1 MCAGNIPRRDANAA
15 SIGGMADIS
24 PHQSQTTTSLRRQ
37 RLTGIALMCGAL
49 ICFSCLD
56 ATAKWVN
63 RSVDPLV
70 TVWARYTSAFIL
82 TGLVINPWTHPGLLK
97 TRRLPLQLIRSV
109 LLLLS
114 TLCNFVALQYLQLV
128 ETTSIIFSTPLL
140 VALLAGP
147 ILGER
152 VGPRRF
158 AAIGVGFI
166 GILVI
171 TRPGLGAM
179 HPAVLLSVAGAVAYA
194 FYGITTRMLASHDS
208 SATTTFY
215 SGLAG
220 IVLMTPLLPWIWTT
234 PSSPLTWLLLAMT
247 GVFGGFGHW
256 LLILAHARAPAAI
269 LSPFIYTQIIWMLVL
284 GYVLFGDWPDLWT
297 FAGAA
302 IVIAS
307 GLYLLYRERARHKEP
322 ERSA

>member
-1 MCAGNIPRRDANAA
+1 
-15 SIGGMADIS
+15 MAD
-24 PHQSQTTTSLRRQ
+24 TTTSNLPSWASRRQ

-70 TVWARYTSAFIL
+70 TVWARYMSAFLL
-82 TGLVINPWTHPGLLK
+82 TGIVINPWTQPRLLR
-97 TRRLPLQLIRSV
+97 TRRLPLQLIRSL

-128 ETTSIIFSTPLL
+128 ETMSIMFATPLI

-147 ILGER
+147 LLGEH
-152 VGPRRF
+152 VGVKRL

-171 TRPGLGAM
+171 TRPGVGAM
-179 HPAVLLSVAGAVAYA
+179 HPAILLSLASAAAYA
-194 FYGITTRMLASHDS
+194 FYGIITRMLASQDS
-208 SATTTFY
+208 SMTTTFY
-215 SGLAG
+215 SGVAG
-220 IVLMTPLLPWIWTT
+220 IILMTPLLPWIWTT
-234 PSSPLTWLLLAMT
+234 PPSPLTWLLLAMT
-247 GVFGGFGHW
+247 GAFGGIGHW

-269 LSPFIYTQIIWMLVL
+269 LSPFIYSQIIWMLAL
-284 GYVLFGDWPDLWT
+284 GYVLFGDWPDSLT
-297 FAGAA
+297 FVGAG

-307 GLYLLYRERARHKEP
+307 GLYLLYRERVRHREP
-322 ERSA
+322 ELSA

>member
-1 MCAGNIPRRDANAA
+1 MRDGQSPSGSDAFSIA
-15 SIGGMADIS
+15 SMVKTAPGALPSWNS
-24 PHQSQTTTSLRRQ
+24 PRRQ
-37 RLTGIALMCGAL
+37 RLVGIALMCAAL
-49 ICFSCLD
+49 LCFSCLD
-56 ATAKWVN
+56 ATAKWLN

-70 TVWARYTSAFIL
+70 TVWARYMSAFVL
-82 TGLVINPWTHPGLLK
+82 TALFINPWAQPRLLRSK
-97 TRRLPLQLIRSV
+97 RLPLQLIRSV

-128 ETTSIIFSTPLL
+128 ETMSIIFSTPLL

-147 ILGER
+147 ILGEY
-152 VGPRRF
+152 VGAKRL

-179 HPAVLLSVAGAVAYA
+179 HPAILLSLGGAFAYA
-194 FYGITTRMLASHDS
+194 FYGITTRMLASSDS
-208 SATTTFY
+208 TATTTFY
-215 SGLAG
+215 SGVAG
-220 IVLMTPLLPWIWTT
+220 IVLMTPLLPWVWTT
-234 PSSPLTWLLLAMT
+234 PPSPLTWFLLAMT
-247 GVFGGFGHW
+247 GAFGGFGHW

-269 LSPFIYTQIIWMLVL
+269 LSPFIYTQIVWMLVL
-284 GYVLFGDWPDLWT
+284 GYVLFGDWPDSWT

-307 GLYLLYRERARHKEP
+307 GLYLLYRERVRHKEP
-322 ERSA
+322 ERPA

>member
-1 MCAGNIPRRDANAA
+1 
-15 SIGGMADIS
+15 MAD
-24 PHQSQTTTSLRRQ
+24 TTTHPLLTRSSLRRQ
-37 RLTGIALMCGAL
+37 RLIGIALMCGAL

-70 TVWARYTSAFIL
+70 TVWARYMSAFLL
-82 TGLVINPWTHPGLLK
+82 TAAVLNPWTQPGLLK
-97 TRRLPLQLIRSV
+97 TRHLPLQLVRST
-109 LLLLS
+109 LLFLS

-128 ETTSIIFSTPLL
+128 ETMSIIFSTPLL

-147 ILGER
+147 ILGEY
-152 VGPRRF
+152 VGARRM
-158 AAIGVGFI
+158 AAIGVGFV

-208 SATTTFY
+208 TATTTFY

-234 PSSPLTWLLLAMT
+234 PPSPLTWLLLALT
-247 GVFGGFGHW
+247 GVFGGLGHW

-269 LSPFIYTQIIWMLVL
+269 LSPFIYSQIIWMLAL
-284 GYVLFGDWPDLWT
+284 GYILFGDWPDPWT
-297 FAGAA
+297 FAGAG

-307 GLYLLYRERARHKEP
+307 GLYLLYRERVRHQEP